1 MKTYTSHN
9 TKLVKE
15 DSWATK
21 SKKPHVI
28 IDDHKNGYAF
38 VIKFG
43 KSPKVSI
50 WSTKPNGDLVE
61 QLAKAKVIKKTPCKS
76 PPATNV

>member
-21 SKKPHVI
+21 SKKQHVV
-28 IDDHKNGYAF
+28 IDDQKNGYAF

-50 WSTKPNGDLVE
+50 WSAKPNGDLIE
-61 QLAKAKVIKKTPCKS
+61 KLTITKPLKKTSKG
-76 PPATNV
+76 

>member
-15 DSWATK
+15 DNWATK
-21 SKKPHVI
+21 SKKPHVV
-28 IDDHKNGYAF
+28 IDDQKNGYAF

-50 WSTKPNGDLVE
+50 WSAEPNGDLI
-61 QLAKAKVIKKTPCKS
+61 QKIAKAQIKKKKKPTKRCE
-76 PPATNV
+76 